1 MYQEAL
7 RPAWVE
13 ISLSNLTHNIR
24 RIIEKVGSA
33 DRIIGVIKADAY
45 GHGAIRTAE
54 TLRQNG
60 ILRFAVA
67 NLTEAIELRNAGF
80 ADEQI
85 IVLGLIPSSYADFA
99 AAYDLTVVLC
109 SSENALAFSEAAQK
123 RACTVKALI
132 AVDTGMGRIGYL
144 AEDAASAAADIRKI
158 LSFPSLEILGLF
170 SHLSTADA
178 ADKTFCRH
186 QEAQFLA
193 FDRTLRENGLNLPI
207 RTLANSASITELPE
221 LIFDFVRPGIILYG
235 CYPSAEVD
243 HAKIDLRPVM
253 SVKADIVHL
262 KDVPSGFSISY
273 GRAFTTTRPSRIATI
288 GIGYADGLP
297 RAYSKKARALVNG
310 MSVPIAGNICMDQC
324 MIDVTDVPS
333 CKIGDEVI
341 LMGSDGQNQIT
352 AEEIAEAT
360 GTINYEVLCAFGQR
374 LPKIYLP

>member
-60 ILRFAVA
+60 IHRFAVA

-109 SSENALAFSEAAQK
+109 DSTNALAFSAAAQK
-123 RACTVKALI
+123 RDCTVKALI

-324 MIDVTDVPS
+324 MLDVTDVPN